1 MSKKQELDATE
12 CKVHLQPVDIERI
25 AILCGSNNE
34 NIRHLAKRL
43 NVDIHHKGHMF
54 QISGQGQQP
63 ESAKKVILNLYEE
76 TLGKNSLSLEDI
88 HLKLQTSSLE
98 DIMQEK
104 QPVSKKNNNSQL
116 ITPQQIIQTKGKNQ
130 REYLAAMEHNNV
142 QFAVGPAG
150 TGKTFLAVAYAVH
163 ILKQKQVERICLA
176 RPAVEAGETLGFL
189 PGTLIEKI
197 NPYLQPLY
205 DALYSTLGVDTTSD
219 LIKNNTIEIS
229 ALAYMRG
236 RTLSNCIVILDEG
249 QNTSR
254 EQMKMFLTRLG
265 YNSQAVITGDLTQVD
280 LPSKVPS
287 GMTHAIDI
295 LQGIEG
301 IGISRLTTK
310 DVVRHP
316 IVTDIIEAYDK
327 AKS

>member
-1 MSKKQELDATE
+1 MTKEPELDATE

-34 NIRHLAKRL
+34 NIKHLAARL
-43 NVDIHHKGHMF
+43 SVDIHHRGHMF
-54 QISGQGQQP
+54 QISGHGLQP
-63 ESAKKVILNLYEE
+63 ENAKQIILKLYNE
-76 TLGKNSLSLEDI
+76 TPHKDSLSLEDI
-88 HLKLQTSSLE
+88 HLNLQASSLE
-98 DIMQEK
+98 DLMQE
-104 QPVSKKNNNSQL
+104 QNSGRRESNKL
-116 ITPQQIIQTKGKNQ
+116 ITPQQVIETKGKNQ

-163 ILKQKQVERICLA
+163 LLKQKTVERICLA

-189 PGTLIEKI
+189 PGTLMEKI

-205 DALYSTLGVDTTSD
+205 DSLYSTLGIDTTND
-219 LIKNNTIEIS
+219 LIKNGTIEIS

-265 YNSQAVITGDLTQVD
+265 YNSKAVITGDLTQVD
-280 LPSKVPS
+280 LPNKVVS
-287 GMTHAIDI
+287 GMAHAIGI
-295 LQGIEG
+295 LQDIPGM
-301 IGISRLTTK
+301 GISRLTTK

-316 IVTDIIEAYDK
+316 IVTDIITAYDK
-327 AKS
+327 AEN

>member
-1 MSKKQELDATE
+1 MDATE

-287 GMTHAIDI
+287 GMAHAIDI